1 MCARIL
7 LADDNPTIRHS
18 LRTLLSKQANW
29 TICGEAENG
38 KMAVEMAERLS
49 PDLVILDLSMPVIN
63 GLDAARQIKKTS
75 PDIQIVMFTMHEF
88 PHLREEA
95 RKAGVNELV
104 AKTADSSRLLNALLR
119 DAGWLRLPVGLTPG
133 GDVGSESFQSI
144 ERVHN
149 RPVFF
154 GRAAVIVGDSCNLS
168 LISTSTAPMRSSI
181 FDQSVSNTAAL

>member
-104 AKTADSSRLLNALLR
+104 AKTAHPSSLLNALHAML
-119 DAGWLRLPVGLTPG
+119 DG
-133 GDVGSESFQSI
+133 
-144 ERVHN
+144 
-149 RPVFF
+149 
-154 GRAAVIVGDSCNLS
+154 
-168 LISTSTAPMRSSI
+168 
-181 FDQSVSNTAAL
+181 